1 MERVV
6 CGGLVCGPADSRGL
20 VFPAGIRGLPGGGG
34 DAGIVALYPVSPCG
48 VLLQSV
54 PPRHGFPCGFV
65 PGATGHQQICGV
77 LNAVDG
83 WVLDII
89 NVVRQNI
96 CICFLHIKC
105 SYF

>member
-1 MERVV
+1 
-6 CGGLVCGPADSRGL
+6 
-20 VFPAGIRGLPGGGG
+20 
-34 DAGIVALYPVSPCG
+34 
-48 VLLQSV
+48 
-54 PPRHGFPCGFV
+54 
-65 PGATGHQQICGV
+65 V